1 MVGKVAYKVIL
12 VKQSEEKVKHFK
24 EMKKEN
30 KFLSAFPA
38 IYWKSDKEQ
47 MFSLFK
53 RLGIKVKL
61 NGGILLGPLAIWA
74 SNIKLWVD
82 FLRKPEY
89 KGKRYL
95 VVFEDDVFLHK
106 RFRNILH
113 RRLIRTGALRRKGGL
128 LLSNIKGA
136 NFISV
141 AYERKH
147 IRRILMYLRIV
158 GIKKPI
164 DMQLL
169 GSKIVRKTGL
179 PMVRLNRKV
188 PSERIKSNRIS

>member
-113 RRLIRTGALRRKGGL
+113 RRLIRTGSLIRKGGL

-136 NFISV
+136 NFICV

-147 IRRILMYLRIV
+147 IRRILMYLRMV

-169 GSKIVRKTGL
+169 GSKNSKKNWITYG
-179 PMVRLNRKV
+179 KV
-188 PSERIKSNRIS
+188 EWKSTIREEKIE

>member
-1 MVGKVAYKVIL
+1 MAGKVAYKVIL
-12 VKQSEEKVKHFK
+12 VKQNEKKVKHFE

-30 KFLSAFPA
+30 NFLSEFPA

-47 MFSLFK
+47 IFSLFR

-61 NGGILLGPLAIWA
+61 NRSVLLGALAIWA

-82 FLRKPEY
+82 FLTKPEY

-106 RFRNILH
+106 RFRNILQ
-113 RRLIRTGALRRKGGL
+113 RQLIRTGALRRNGGL
-128 LLSNIKGA
+128 LLSNRKGA
-136 NFISV
+136 NFICV

-147 IRRILMYLRIV
+147 IRRILMYLRMV

-179 PMVRLNRKV
+179 PMVRLNGSV
-188 PSERIKSNRIS
+188 PSERRKSNRIS